1 MPNPNTANFP
11 SAIPTDETLGGVA
24 NDNLYTT
31 LAASINNNQT
41 NNITVSSGSFNIPTL
56 ILIGTELILVRAK
69 TGNVLNN
76 CIRGFAGTTA
86 VSHNSGDAVYGYVFS
101 YHRNQDTAEI
111 KAICTALGVNLANVI
126 KSAQAAAGDLTGTYP
141 NPTLA
146 AVVGLTPGT
155 YGSTTKAP
163 VITVD
168 SKGRVVEVTEATI
181 AAGGGGGSPTG
192 SAGGDLSGTYPNP
205 TVATVGTKTAAAI
218 AQSVVDTLAATNANN
233 VSTIV
238 KRDTNG
244 DFVARNIS
252 ATTFIGALTGPVTG
266 NVTGNTSGSAATFTG
281 NLTGDVT
288 SVGMATTLSASG
300 ASAGS
305 YGTATQ
311 VPAITV
317 DSKGR
322 ITAVSH
328 TTIAGVT
335 PAGSA
340 GGDLA
345 GTYPNPTITGCA
357 AGNFAIGNTRI
368 KDNSGVVEAKNSA
381 DNAYVKVKSLDLEL
395 TGNSS
400 NVPVVHK
407 FNIDYTALIAA
418 ATDQS
423 VTLVALPAK
432 SKIIGIT
439 IKSATAFA
447 GSGFSAISM
456 TIGDGTT
463 HTAYVSSSYDLI
475 AAVSNTNFSDTGLY
489 KSTSMA
495 SGNIVARL
503 TANQNFGNATI
514 TDLTA
519 GSVDVW
525 ITTIQLP

>member
-1 MPNPNTANFP
+1 MANPNTAIFP
-11 SAIPTDETLGGVA
+11 SALPTDETLGGVA

-41 NNITVSSGSFNIPTL
+41 NNITVSSGSFNIPAL

-69 TGNVLNN
+69 TGNILNN
-76 CIRGFAGTTA
+76 CIRGYAGTTVA
-86 VSHNSGDAVYGYVFS
+86 SHNSGDAVYGYVFA
-101 YHRNQDTAEI
+101 YHRNQDCAEI
-111 KAICTALGVNLANVI
+111 KAICTALGINLANVI
-126 KSAQAAAGDLTGTYP
+126 KNAQTAGGDLAGTYP

-146 AVVGLTPGT
+146 NVSGLTAGT
-155 YGSTTKAP
+155 YGSDVKVP

-168 SKGRVVEVTEATI
+168 EKGRVVEVNEVDVTSS
-181 AAGGGGGSPTG
+181 GGGGAPTG
-192 SAGGDLSGTYPNP
+192 SAGGDLTGTYPNP

-218 AQSVVDTLAATNANN
+218 AQSVVDTNAATNANN

-238 KRDTNG
+238 KRDSNG
-244 DFVARNIS
+244 DITVRNIT

-266 NVTGNTSGSAATFTG
+266 NLTGNASGSAATFTG

-288 SVGMATTLSASG
+288 SVGMTTTLSASG

-322 ITAVSH
+322 ITAVTN

-357 AGNFAIGNTRI
+357 AGNFAVGNTRL
-368 KDNSGVVEAKNSA
+368 KDNSGVVDFKNSA
-381 DNAYVKVKSLDLEL
+381 DNAYVKIKALDLEL
-395 TGNSS
+395 TSNAS
-400 NVPVVHK
+400 NVPVCHK
-407 FNIDYTALIAA
+407 YTIDYTQLIDA

-432 SKIIGIT
+432 AKILGIT
-439 IKSATAFA
+439 IKSATAFS
-447 GSGFSAISM
+447 GSGFTDVSM

-463 HTAYVSSSYDLI
+463 HTAYVSSSYDLD
-475 AAVSNTNFSDTGLY
+475 AAVSNTNFSDTDLY
-489 KSTSMA
+489 KSTSFA

-503 TANQNFGNATI
+503 TANQNFGDAT
-514 TDLTA
+514 TTALSA
-519 GSVDVW
+519 GSVEIWV
-525 ITTIQLP
+525 TTIQLP